1 MKDQLL
7 KMPDRQLLLIGWSV
21 PLLLL
26 AALASYIVKPEFK
39 AWQGAHASIAET
51 AATTAAID
59 LDAQLDWLSREISG
73 LEQRLHGDGA
83 SLPAREMESFVIGR
97 LQTISWSHE
106 MELVGIEPSE
116 GALSNGYAELLFNV
130 QLEGDYFNFYRWLR
144 QVSDQLGFVVVKD
157 FDIDRGALANGV
169 DPQLNIRLTMAAYR
183 RVT

>member
-1 MKDQLL
+1 
-7 KMPDRQLLLIGWSV
+7 
-21 PLLLL
+21 
-26 AALASYIVKPEFK
+26 
-39 AWQGAHASIAET
+39 
-51 AATTAAID
+51 
-59 LDAQLDWLSREISG
+59 
-73 LEQRLHGDGA
+73 
-83 SLPAREMESFVIGR
+83 
-97 LQTISWSHE
+97 